1 LQVNT
6 DYLIFVHEA
15 ATLEKLVA
23 CFPELSS
30 DERFSLSAFVQTNS
44 KFPFGYIVPST
55 TSIRDEAYMIEH
67 GWFPQDPE

>member
-1 LQVNT
+1 
-6 DYLIFVHEA
+6 
-15 ATLEKLVA
+15 LEKLVA

-30 DERFSLSAFVQTNS
+30 DERFSLSAFVQTNL